1 MSILSPGLLPGT
13 TMRSLWIA
21 FVLVVATVAEADTSS
36 QAALERLIEQ
46 FRADGSLAIGESQ
59 IAAVKLIPAV
69 YERRDYAPA
78 WVSDASADAVMEAIR
93 YSYDQGLDPD
103 DYHWQAIKDLRN
115 RVAAGAGPEAAA
127 QLEILLTDAV
137 VRLAYHAS
145 FGKVV
150 PGELDPNWNFD
161 RRLHIPDPVTELGNV
176 IGTTDL
182 RSAIREHFDAPVFY
196 HRLREGLARYRQ
208 IAAEGG
214 WPTVPPGPTLKLGM
228 TSDRVVTLR
237 ERLQRTGDLADAPA
251 DDPGL
256 FDATIKQ
263 AVITFQDR
271 HGLGPDGAV
280 GPATLAA
287 LNVTAEQRIDQ
298 IRVNLE
304 RIRWVY
310 RELPSDYV
318 ITDIAGF
325 HVYLV
330 RDGEFVWQARAQV
343 GKPYRNTP
351 VFRDYIRYLEFNPT
365 WTVPPTILRE
375 DILPRLKRDPGYLA
389 ERNME
394 VLTFSRQPVD
404 ASTIDWQSVSA
415 DHFPYLLR
423 QGPGPDNALGRVKF
437 MFPNAH
443 AVYIHDTPSKGLFA
457 RSERTFSSGCIRVER
472 PFELA
477 ELVLDDPARW
487 DPQGIQQVLDS
498 MRTQRVNLKE
508 PLPVLILYWTA
519 EADAQGR
526 VHFRKDVY
534 GRDAPVLEAL
544 EGEFRF
550 VAPDA

>member
-1 MSILSPGLLPGT
+1 MPGIPIKIFW
-13 TMRSLWIA
+13 MV
-21 FVLVVATVAEADTSS
+21 FVLVLATLAQADTSS
-36 QAALERLIEQ
+36 QAALEHLVGQLRV
-46 FRADGSLAIGESQ
+46 DGSLEIGESQ

-78 WVSDASADAVMEAIR
+78 WVSDASVEAVIEAIR

-103 DYHWQAIKDLRN
+103 DYHWQAIQELRS
-115 RVAAGAGPEAAA
+115 RVSAGAGAEASAD
-127 QLEILLTDAV
+127 LEILLTDAV

-161 RRLHIPDPVTELGNV
+161 RRLHTPDPVTELGNV
-176 IGTTDL
+176 LGTTDL
-182 RSAIREHFDAPVFY
+182 RSAIREHFNAPVFY
-196 HRLREGLARYRQ
+196 ARLREALARYRQ

-214 WPTVPPGPTLKLGM
+214 WPTVPSGPTLKLGM
-228 TSDRVVTLR
+228 TSERIIPLR
-237 ERLQRTGDLADAPA
+237 ERLRLAGDLSDAPS
-251 DDPGL
+251 DDPEV
-256 FDATIKQ
+256 FDATLKR
-263 AVITFQDR
+263 AVIRFQDR

-280 GPATLAA
+280 GPATVAA
-287 LNVTAEQRIDQ
+287 LNVTPEQRIDQ

-304 RIRWVY
+304 RVRWVY

-318 ITDIAGF
+318 IVDIAGF

-330 RDGEFVWQARAQV
+330 RDGEFVWEARAQV

-351 VFRDYIRYLEFNPT
+351 VFRDSIRYLEFNPT

-389 ERNME
+389 ERNMQ
-394 VLTFSRQPVD
+394 VLNFSRQPVD
-404 ASTIDWQSVSA
+404 ASAIDWSSVSA

-437 MFPNAH
+437 MFPNKH

-477 ELVLDDPARW
+477 ELLLDDPERW
-487 DPQGIQQVLDS
+487 GQPGIQQVLDS
-498 MRTQRVNLKE
+498 KRTQRVDLKE

-519 EADAQGR
+519 EADAEGR
-526 VHFRKDVY
+526 VHFRRDVY
-534 GRDAPVLEAL
+534 GRDARVLEAL
-544 EGEFRF
+544 DGDFRF
-550 VAPDA
+550 VAPDQ